1 MNIQIKGTNLTLT
14 DDIRDYLNKKLV
26 HVEKF
31 IEKKEGVIMDVE
43 LAKTTNH
50 HRAGDVF
57 RAEIMVT
64 GNHMQV
70 RAVSEK
76 DDLYKAIDDAKDEI
90 VRELTSKHEKRISTT
105 RRAAVKLKN
114 ILKGITRRR

>member
-1 MNIQIKGTNLTLT
+1 MNTQIKATNITLT
-14 DDIRDYLNKKLV
+14 DDIRDYLAKKMA

-31 IEKKEGVIMDVE
+31 IEKKEGMIMDVE

-57 RAEIMVT
+57 RAEVMIT

-76 DDLYKAIDDAKDEI
+76 DDLYKAIDDVKDELT
-90 VRELTSKHEKRISTT
+90 RELTSNHEKKISDTKT
-105 RRAAVKLKN
+105 IGICSRALHV
-114 ILKGITRRR
+114 